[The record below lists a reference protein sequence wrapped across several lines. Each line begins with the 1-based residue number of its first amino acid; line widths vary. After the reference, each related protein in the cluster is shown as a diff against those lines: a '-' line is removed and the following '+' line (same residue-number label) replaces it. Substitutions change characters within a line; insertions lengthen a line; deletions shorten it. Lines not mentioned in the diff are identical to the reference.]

1 MMTQKE
7 FSERAKKAASIQT
20 IFMPGAWGAVVTAKR
35 IAEYVEKLPGAYN
48 TETIADLV
56 RHTETPCFGFDGAG
70 LVKGILWGWDGAPA
84 KKDGGAIYEAN
95 GVRDLS
101 ANQLFRLCDD
111 QRYDFLSL
119 KEGDLVWA
127 PNRIG
132 IYIGAHLVVE
142 CSASEKAVKARIV
155 QDGGWKMCGQ
165 LRRFVSYQTA
175 NAAPRGD
182 EYAEFSQGN
191 KARKGSK
198 R

>member
-1 MMTQKE
+1 
-7 FSERAKKAASIQT
+7 
-20 IFMPGAWGAVVTAKR
+20 MPR
-35 IAEYVEKLPGAYN
+35 EKLHGVHAPHRKN
-48 TETIADLV
+48 TAGEKPQRMPTPATVTIPV
-56 RHTETPCFGFDGAG
+56 SMH
-70 LVKGILWGWDGAPA
+70 IGAPA